1 MCFNTCVMGN
11 YSEKIKQFISI
22 KSTEAIKFKKK
33 VRVNLTDLLQRR
45 DQEQKQDRKITLL
58 ITSGITILV
67 LTVLAIINL

>member
-1 MCFNTCVMGN
+1 MGS
-11 YSEKIKQFISI
+11 YSEKIKQFVNI
-22 KSTEAIKFKKK
+22 KSTQAIKLKKK

-58 ITSGITILV
+58 ITLGITIVV